1 MAVLNKVVKDNF
13 TSPIKGE
20 TPFPVYSIEY
30 NKAVDQVNT
39 NTTNISTNTANISAS
54 KAGAV
59 LTKGTSLTP
68 SDAHTINAPAGTCIV
83 THGAT
88 AGLATRTVTIT
99 NSFATASSVVMASI
113 ADYGG
118 NGSPIVKEVSP
129 AAGSIVIEIY
139 NAHATEALSAN
150 FELSFAILA

>member
-1 MAVLNKVVKDNF
+1 MATINKVVKDNF

-20 TPFPVYSIEY
+20 TPFPVYSTEY
-30 NKAVDQVNT
+30 NKAVEQINT
-39 NTTNISTNTANISAS
+39 NTIGISDS

-68 SDAHTINAPAGTCIV
+68 SDAHTINAPAGTCVV

-99 NSFATASSVVMASI
+99 NSFAKASSVVMASI

-118 NGSPIVKEVSP
+118 NGSPVIKEVSP

-139 NAHATEALSAN
+139 NAHATVALSAN
-150 FELSFAILA
+150 FNLSFAILA

>member
-39 NTTNISTNTANISAS
+39 NTTDISAS

>member
-20 TPFPVYSIEY
+20 TPFPIYSIEY

-39 NTTNISTNTANISAS
+39 NTTDISAS

>member
-13 TSPIKGE
+13 TSPNKGE
-20 TPFPVYSIEY
+20 TPFPVYSAEY
-30 NKAVDQVNT
+30 NKAVEQINT
-39 NTTNISTNTANISAS
+39 NTTDISTS

-59 LTKGTSLTP
+59 LTKRVSLTP

-83 THGAT
+83 THGST
-88 AGLATRTVTIT
+88 AGLGTRTVTIT

-118 NGSPIVKEVSP
+118 NGSPVVKEVSP

-139 NAHATEALSAN
+139 NAHATIALSAN
-150 FELSFAILA
+150 FGLSFAILA

>member
-39 NTTNISTNTANISAS
+39 NTTDISAS

-99 NSFATASSVVMASI
+99 NSFATATSVVMASI

-118 NGSPIVKEVSP
+118 NGSPVVKEVSP

-139 NAHATEALSAN
+139 NAHATVALSAN
-150 FELSFAILA
+150 FALSFAILA

>member
-39 NTTNISTNTANISAS
+39 NTTDISAS

-150 FELSFAILA
+150 FALSFAILA